1 MAIRKLLLCF
11 FVRCMFSAPLRR
23 MSSTGW
29 TCSCPLNLSPRQI
42 PGHFLTFARASLCSL
57 KCPSKHV
64 CASTPSVLIFPPRGT
79 PVPRPLPVHIVQKN
93 YFFVSLCIVCFL
105 HHLQYF
111 LSSILR
117 STSFLF
123 LLVQ

>member
-79 PVPRPLPVHIVQKN
+79 PVPRPPPAVRFRFTYPYRQTKIPHKGVFSFASI
-93 YFFVSLCIVCFL
+93 FMTSLEPT
-105 HHLQYF
+105 
-111 LSSILR
+111 LSKISN
-117 STSFLF
+117 
-123 LLVQ
+123 